1 VVNNS
6 AIGEDGVATAPGG
19 GTDARQKRRISILG
33 ATGSIGTNTL
43 AVIAEHPEDFEV
55 EAVTAF
61 GNAESLARVARKVGA
76 KVAVISDRT
85 SYNVLKDALEGTGIE
100 AAAGLN
106 AIEEAAARPVD
117 VVVAGI
123 VGAAGL
129 SPTLAAIRA
138 GSRIALANKE
148 CLVCAGDL
156 FVAEAK
162 KANVEIL
169 PVDSEHNAIFQ
180 ALGAN
185 RIEDV
190 DRIILTASGGP
201 FRDWTKEAMM
211 GARPEEALKHPN
223 WSMGPKISIDS
234 ATLMNKGLELIEAY
248 HLFGIEAGRIE
259 VVVHPQSIVHGLVA
273 YRDGTMIAT
282 LSAPDM
288 RMPIAH
294 CLAWPERGRETALG
308 LDLTKVGRL
317 TFERPDLERFPALRI
332 AREALAAGGWAT
344 NILNA
349 ANEVAVAA
357 YLAET
362 IAFPEIARLVED
374 TLSEA
379 RRAGFDSTPATIKEV
394 LALDKEGRRLAT
406 QAVQRYAAK
415 SPAAMTRLD

>member
-1 VVNNS
+1 MSISDKSDDVV
-6 AIGEDGVATAPGG
+6 DTVGG
-19 GTDARQKRRISILG
+19 GLSETRGKRRISILG

-43 AVIAEHPEDFEV
+43 AVVAEHPEDFEI

-61 GNAESLARVARKVGA
+61 GNAESLARVAKKVGA

-138 GSRIALANKE
+138 GSRVALANKE

-156 FVAEAK
+156 FVAEAR

-190 DRIILTASGGP
+190 DRIVLTASGGP

-211 GARPEEALKHPN
+211 AARPEEALKHPN

-234 ATLMNKGLELIEAY
+234 ATLMNKGLELIEAHY
-248 HLFGIEAGRIE
+248 LFGIAPERIE

-273 YRDGTMIAT
+273 FRDGTMIAT

-288 RMPIAH
+288 RMPIAN
-294 CLAWPERGRETALG
+294 CLAWPSRGRETALG

-317 TFERPDLERFPALRI
+317 TFERPDPDRFPALRI

-349 ANEVAVAA
+349 ANEIAVAA

-379 RRAGFDSTPATIKEV
+379 RAAGLDSTPTTLKEV

-406 QAVQRYAAK
+406 QAVQRYAAR
-415 SPAAMTRLD
+415 SPAALTRMD

>member
-1 VVNNS
+1 VVTIS
-6 AIGEDGVATAPGG
+6 AEGDDETGPGG
-19 GTDARQKRRISILG
+19 SADTNGKRRISILG

-85 SYNVLKDALEGTGIE
+85 SYNVLKDALQGTGIE

-190 DRIILTASGGP
+190 ERIILTASGGP

-248 HLFGIEAGRIE
+248 YLFGVDPDRIE

-294 CLAWPERGRETALG
+294 CLAWPARGRETALG
-308 LDLTKVGRL
+308 LDLTRVGRL
-317 TFERPDLERFPALRI
+317 TFERPDLERFPALRV

-362 IAFPEIARLVED
+362 ISFPEIARLVED

-379 RRAGFDSTPATIKEV
+379 RNAGLDSTPTTIKEV
-394 LALDKEGRRLAT
+394 LALDKEGRRIAT
-406 QAVQRYAAK
+406 QAVQRFAAK

>member
-1 VVNNS
+1 MVNNS
-6 AIGEDGVATAPGG
+6 AVGENGVETAPEGV
-19 GTDARQKRRISILG
+19 TDTREKRRISILG

-43 AVIAEHPEDFEV
+43 AVVAEHPEDFEV

-106 AIEEAAARPVD
+106 AIEEAAGRPVD

-248 HLFGIEAGRIE
+248 HLFGIDPDRIE

-294 CLAWPERGRETALG
+294 CLAWPARGRETALG
-308 LDLTKVGRL
+308 LDLTRVGRL

-379 RRAGFDSTPATIKEV
+379 RSAGLDSTPTTIKEV

>member
-1 VVNNS
+1 MVNIS
-6 AIGEDGVATAPGG
+6 AKVEDGVEKAPEGLPEKH
-19 GTDARQKRRISILG
+19 QKRRISILG

-43 AVIAEHPEDFEV
+43 AVVAEHPEDFEI

-61 GNAESLARVARKVGA
+61 GNAESLARLAKKVGA
-76 KVAVISDRT
+76 KIAVISDRT

-100 AAAGLN
+100 AAAGLA

-162 KANVEIL
+162 RANVEIL

-180 ALGAN
+180 ALGSN

-201 FRDWTKEAMM
+201 FRDWTREAMM
-211 GARPEEALKHPN
+211 GASPEEALKHPN

-248 HLFGIEAGRIE
+248 YLFGIDPKRIE
-259 VVVHPQSIVHGLVA
+259 VVIHPQSIVHGLVA

-294 CLAWPERGRETALG
+294 CLAWPARGRDTTLG

-317 TFERPDLERFPALRI
+317 TFERPDLDRFPALRI

-349 ANEVAVAA
+349 ANEIAVAA
-357 YLAET
+357 FLAGT
-362 IAFPEIARLVED
+362 IGFPEIARLVEE
-374 TLSEA
+374 TLGEA
-379 RRAGFDSTPATIKEV
+379 RGAGLDKTPTTIKEV
-394 LALDKEGRRLAT
+394 LALDKEGRRIAGN
-406 QAVQRYAAK
+406 AVQRYGTK
-415 SPAAMTRLD
+415 FSRP